1 MAVAS
6 PPPRSP
12 SVTSRR
18 GGEMRSEVQNLRID
32 GKSILKRANN
42 RMKQRKKQLAK
53 SVTPDDENWG
63 GDSATD
69 ERGITPQKEH
79 SSTSLIG
86 KFISRFRS
94 GPPVS
99 REGRDRIGPVWWKNE
114 HEHLQRDSVGREH
127 FQGTEASDEVD
138 EEGEDG
144 ILPGLRASSSTTSS
158 IATPRPS
165 RYYPSSPMLYSDD
178 DENSSSSGDSEM
190 YFSAHRTSTRSP
202 RKRADHRHHVRHR
215 DDDAEEEGGNN
226 SDDGK
231 KICIKTDHGG
241 DRYHQGDKH
250 SPQPNRS
257 SFSSSSGLG
266 GYSRVA
272 DMAKQDPD
280 TVALDEKARV
290 ILQQAKRVLEQEIH
304 GDGDGDGDG
313 GGGGDDDDDP
323 FAKLLKNGE
332 EGELGRGGGGSSALL
347 LPSISSKR
355 QANVLRLLRELKEE
369 GAVSG
374 PSNIPEEVF
383 EMKMMKKKRSEESEE
398 EDEDFESFDLLLEG
412 ESSSGKHRDPVDDLL
427 AAWRREREKRRL
439 GSLAAQIQH
448 MPPPPTP
455 VAVNSIFSS
464 ELSGDRRASSSSPLQ
479 LSVSEDDDDDAET
492 LERGRGRRPT
502 VRPGAVAHHRHGGE
516 HEEGHEDDEE
526 VDWEIIRS
534 SRNGSP
540 DRISGIS
547 GNEDDQEALFGLK
560 PIRPPV
566 RLSFPAVSPEQHRQQ
581 LSKEDVAAAAAAAE
595 SMGGGKYSRAS
606 LANTTVT
613 TTSTER
619 RNDISSQEMGESG
632 LLAFDSI
639 ATSPSSSLS
648 SSSRIP
654 CSPMNSTSNDKN
666 RAQKEEAEE
675 VKEEG
680 KETKKRAYNRA
691 APWSIASSS
700 SSSHERD
707 GGGGGGGTSFLSTST
722 VRPLPVPR
730 SVGNGEGEEERKEE
744 VVAKDRSDDGEE
756 RKLGEE
762 GGHREP
768 RLPRNH
774 DGEGGG
780 EDVTKTCKQPATKI
794 RQKKAEEQKESVVSP
809 SAPLTP
815 RLDRISPL
823 TSLATVKEG
832 GGNENEIVEEK
843 ASEKCEGPR
852 VTEEPDMARPMSRLF
867 ERAEIL
873 RRRRRIRVTKA
884 TEHAPLTPEAAPC
897 AETKKNDDFSLLG
910 QIVQAARGKLSSGFS
925 PRGFQEEVELPLPV
939 PSPCKAE
946 GGRRRR
952 RSETLP
958 DSRDVANAI
967 RVDEKP
973 MSEMERC
980 RNMLKNLVHLDRQMR
995 RKGGDA
1001 IRRQVRGSQ
1010 RFEG

>member
-1 MAVAS
+1 
-6 PPPRSP
+6 
-12 SVTSRR
+12 
-18 GGEMRSEVQNLRID
+18 
-32 GKSILKRANN
+32 
-42 RMKQRKKQLAK
+42 
-53 SVTPDDENWG
+53 
-63 GDSATD
+63 
-69 ERGITPQKEH
+69 
-79 SSTSLIG
+79 
-86 KFISRFRS
+86 
-94 GPPVS
+94 
-99 REGRDRIGPVWWKNE
+99 
-114 HEHLQRDSVGREH
+114 
-127 FQGTEASDEVD
+127 
-138 EEGEDG
+138 
-144 ILPGLRASSSTTSS
+144 
-158 IATPRPS
+158 
-165 RYYPSSPMLYSDD
+165 
-178 DENSSSSGDSEM
+178 
-190 YFSAHRTSTRSP
+190 
-202 RKRADHRHHVRHR
+202 
-215 DDDAEEEGGNN
+215 
-226 SDDGK
+226 
-231 KICIKTDHGG
+231 
-241 DRYHQGDKH
+241 
-250 SPQPNRS
+250 
-257 SFSSSSGLG
+257 
-266 GYSRVA
+266 
-272 DMAKQDPD
+272 
-280 TVALDEKARV
+280 
-290 ILQQAKRVLEQEIH
+290 
-304 GDGDGDGDG
+304 
-313 GGGGDDDDDP
+313 
-323 FAKLLKNGE
+323 
-332 EGELGRGGGGSSALL
+332 
-347 LPSISSKR
+347 
-355 QANVLRLLRELKEE
+355 
-369 GAVSG
+369 
-374 PSNIPEEVF
+374 
-383 EMKMMKKKRSEESEE
+383 
-398 EDEDFESFDLLLEG
+398 
-412 ESSSGKHRDPVDDLL
+412 
-427 AAWRREREKRRL
+427 
-439 GSLAAQIQH
+439 
-448 MPPPPTP
+448 
-455 VAVNSIFSS
+455 
-464 ELSGDRRASSSSPLQ
+464 
-479 LSVSEDDDDDAET
+479 
-492 LERGRGRRPT
+492 
-502 VRPGAVAHHRHGGE
+502 
-516 HEEGHEDDEE
+516 
-526 VDWEIIRS
+526 
-534 SRNGSP
+534 
-540 DRISGIS
+540 
-547 GNEDDQEALFGLK
+547 LFGLK

-707 GGGGGGGTSFLSTST
+707 GGGGGGTSFLSTST